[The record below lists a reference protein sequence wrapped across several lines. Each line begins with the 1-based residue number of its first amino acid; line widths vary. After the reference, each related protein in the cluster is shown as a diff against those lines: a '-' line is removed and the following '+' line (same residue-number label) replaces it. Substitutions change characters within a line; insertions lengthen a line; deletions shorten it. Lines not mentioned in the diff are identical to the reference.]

1 MAYLKI
7 LSGDQ
12 KGQKLTIDRDV
23 TGIGRALDNVMD
35 INDRSISGHHC
46 RVTRDGR
53 RFNLCDMG
61 STNGTRLNGVKI
73 TEYHLSA
80 KDIFTAGSVD
90 IQIDG
95 DDIENNPAEIPP
107 TIVQPAVRRD
117 TVSANAVGQDA
128 SAGFTKKKDS
138 NKLLFGIGI
147 VVALFVI
154 AALVWFFLVLFQQ

>member
-7 LSGDQ
+7 MSGDQ

-23 TGIGRALDNVMD
+23 IGIGRASDNVMAID
-35 INDRSISGHHC
+35 DPSISGHHC
-46 RVTRDGR
+46 SVIREGR
-53 RFNLCDMG
+53 RFNLRDVG
-61 STNGTRLNGVKI
+61 STNGTRLNDIKI

-128 SAGFTKKKDS
+128 TAGFTKKEDS
-138 NKLLFGIGI
+138 NKLLIGIGL

-154 AALVWFFLVLFQQ
+154 AALVWFFFVLFQQ